1 MPLKQSKSKCDLSPV
16 ILLRHLEDHKP
27 GASETEPV
35 VGPEPVLGPE
45 PGSSSSVLFFLFPAP
60 EAACSVSAYE
70 LPSSLPSLL
79 SDLVLEIIISKRI
92 AKAKTNKLDED
103 LSRKSRKLW
112 PTRAIFLNTF
122 LGWAL
127 TFITFEWFTLQKA
140 YA

>member
-1 MPLKQSKSKCDLSPV
+1 MALPP
-16 ILLRHLEDHKP
+16 RF
-27 GASETEPV
+27 
-35 VGPEPVLGPE
+35 
-45 PGSSSSVLFFLFPAP
+45 SSSSFRRRKQQLDQRIA
-60 EAACSVSAYE
+60 SVSAYE
-70 LPSSLPSLL
+70 LPSSLPLSLL
-79 SDLVLEIIISKRI
+79 SDLVLEIILSKRI

>member
-1 MPLKQSKSKCDLSPV
+1 MALPP
-16 ILLRHLEDHKP
+16 RF
-27 GASETEPV
+27 
-35 VGPEPVLGPE
+35 
-45 PGSSSSVLFFLFPAP
+45 SSSSFRRRKQQLDQRIA
-60 EAACSVSAYE
+60 SVSAYE

-92 AKAKTNKLDED
+92 AKTKTNKLDED